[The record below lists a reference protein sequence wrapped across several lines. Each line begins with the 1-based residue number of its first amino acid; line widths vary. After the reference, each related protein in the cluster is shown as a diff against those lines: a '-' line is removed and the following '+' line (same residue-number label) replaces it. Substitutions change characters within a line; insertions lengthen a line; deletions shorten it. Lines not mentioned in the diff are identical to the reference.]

1 LNFHGQ
7 QPKQGDDVLQPQAE
21 LEKDNNNKSVV
32 VEFQDYNIIGSLGR
46 FTQLIVAS
54 TYDAN
59 NLEF

>member
-1 LNFHGQ
+1 LNFYGQ

-32 VEFQDYNIIGSLGR
+32 VEFQDYNAIESLGC
-46 FTQLIVAS
+46 FTQLTVAP
-54 TYDAN
+54 TCDAN